1 MKEGQTE
8 SGAKPVRTRP
18 APGHLSVDGATTWA
32 PWRTLISAVHAHPS
46 VKINYGAT
54 FLVTDQQGSIPL
66 DAHDY
71 GLYASDTRFLSR
83 HELRLNGRRPE
94 SVASVRLSFRHARW
108 HMIADNVAGFG
119 GDMRDARVAITLD
132 RLVSG
137 HRLHEDIALRTFGRT
152 TLNVLLEIALESDF
166 ADLFE
171 VRQRQWQRRADLN
184 TWWVGPNSLEARYQN
199 RDFVRRCLVRALTE
213 GGGITYANGSLR
225 IPIDLVP
232 GGEWRLCLQY
242 DLLTDDHQLPPVA
255 SRCAFADAQEDSLS
269 DARSW
274 QTSVSRIDPA
284 DLRLKFA
291 YERAIEDLAA
301 LRLHEQDSNAGS
313 AQGASL
319 QDHWMPAA
327 GLPWFMALFGRD
339 SEIASMQA
347 MIAQPAVAI
356 GTLENL
362 AKWQSDVDDP
372 ERDAEP
378 GKIPHELR
386 VGEWA
391 HFGVVPH
398 RPYYGT
404 ADATP
409 LYLLLLAE
417 QYRWL
422 GDAESL
428 APFRPV
434 AERCLEWI
442 DKHGDRDGDGFQEYG
457 PRTPRGYRNQS
468 WRDAHDGV
476 LDETGAFPELPIA
489 MSELQ
494 AYVYG
499 AKLGMAPLFDAWGDR
514 QRAGRLREDA
524 ARLRERF
531 TESFWLESNG
541 GELAFLL
548 DGHKKPVRTVVSNP
562 GHCLWMGILDAERG
576 RIAGRRLLQP
586 DLFTGWGLR
595 VLSDHH
601 PSYDPHSYQRGSV
614 WPHDTVIAAAGLRRY
629 GLIEEAWAL
638 IDGLLSAVMCFE
650 DIQMPELFSGLP
662 RQEFAVP
669 VPYRMANVPQAW
681 SAGCV
686 LQMGRVLLGLEPDL
700 PSGRVYVDPALPPW
714 CPTFELSKLRL
725 GPHELHLFVQR
736 DEDGT
741 CSVDAEATPG
751 LEIVRGTPPWLE
763 IPSPAPASEGR
774 GAGPGREF

>member
-1 MKEGQTE
+1 MKHPKRAPD
-8 SGAKPVRTRP
+8 AKPVRTAPTP
-18 APGHLSVDGATTWA
+18 ARISLDGQTRWS

-46 VKINYGAT
+46 VKINHGAT
-54 FLVTDQQGSIPL
+54 FLVTDQQGAIPL
-66 DAHDY
+66 EAHDY

-83 HELRLNGRRPE
+83 HELRINGRRPE
-94 SVASVRLSFRHARW
+94 SVASVRISFRHARW
-108 HMIADNVAGFG
+108 HLIADNVAGFG

-137 HRLHEDIALRTFGRT
+137 HQLHEDLSLHTFGRT
-152 TLNVLLEIALESDF
+152 PITVLLEIALESDF

-184 TWWVGPNSLEARYQN
+184 TWWVGPNHLEARYQN
-199 RDFVRRCLVRALTE
+199 GDFVRRLLVRALTE
-213 GGGITYANGSLR
+213 RSGITYANGSLR
-225 IPIDLVP
+225 IPIDLIP
-232 GGEWRLCLQY
+232 GEEWRVCLQY
-242 DLLTDDHQLPPVA
+242 DLLTDGKMPPLA
-255 SRCAFADAQEDSLS
+255 TRCGLIDELEDPMLE
-269 DARSW
+269 AHTW
-274 QTSVSRIDPA
+274 QASVSQIEPA

-291 YERAIEDLAA
+291 YERAIEDFGA
-301 LRLHEQDSNAGS
+301 LRLHEQDTSSN
-313 AQGASL
+313 
-319 QDHWMPAA
+319 HWMPAA

-339 SEIASMQA
+339 SAIASIQA
-347 MIAQPAVAI
+347 MIAQPEVAI
-356 GTLENL
+356 GTLESL

-391 HFGVVPH
+391 HFGIVPH

-417 QYRWL
+417 NYRWL
-422 GDAESL
+422 GDAASL
-428 APFRPV
+428 APFQSV

-442 DKHGDRDGDGFQEYG
+442 DKHGDRDGDGFQEYA

-476 LDETGAFPELPIA
+476 LDEAGLFPELPIA
-489 MSELQ
+489 MVELQ

-499 AKLGMAPLFDAWGDR
+499 AKRNIAPLFEAWGDHETAR
-514 QRAGRLREDA
+514 RLLKEAAALREKFIA
-524 ARLRERF
+524 
-531 TESFWLESNG
+531 SFWMEADN
-541 GELAFLL
+541 ELAFLL
-548 DGHKKPVRTVVSNP
+548 DGQKKPVRTVVSNP
-562 GHCLWMGILDAERG
+562 GHCLWMGILDRDRG
-576 RIAGRRLLQP
+576 RIAGKRLLEA
-586 DLFTGWGLR
+586 DMFNGWGLR
-595 VLSDHH
+595 VLSDRH

-629 GLIEEAWAL
+629 GLVEESWAL
-638 IDGLLSAVMCFE
+638 MDGLLSAVMCFE

-662 RQEFAVP
+662 RNEFAVP

-686 LQMGRVLLGLEPDL
+686 LQMVRVLLGVEPDL
-700 PSGRVYVDPALPPW
+700 PAGRVYVDPALPPW
-714 CPTFELSKLRL
+714 CPTFELSKLRM
-725 GPHELHLFVQR
+725 GSHEVRLSVQR
-736 DEDGT
+736 QDDGT
-741 CSVDAEATPG
+741 CSLDAEATPG
-751 LEIVRGTPPWLE
+751 LEIVRGIPPWQELD
-763 IPSPAPASEGR
+763 
-774 GAGPGREF
+774 

>member
-1 MKEGQTE
+1 M
-8 SGAKPVRTRP
+8 RTAS
-18 APGHLSVDGATTWA
+18 APSHISLDGETSWS

-46 VKINYGAT
+46 VKINHGAT

-108 HMIADNVAGFG
+108 HMIADDVAGFG

-137 HRLHEDIALRTFGRT
+137 HRLHEDLALRTFGRT
-152 TLNVLLEIALESDF
+152 PLTVLLEIALESDF

-171 VRQRQWQRRADLN
+171 VRQKQWQRRADLN

-199 RDFVRRCLVRALTE
+199 NDFVRRCLVRALTK
-213 GGGITYANGSLR
+213 GAGITYANGSLR

-232 GGEWRLCLQY
+232 GNEWRLCLQY
-242 DLLTDDHQLPPVA
+242 DLLTEDHQLPPA
-255 SRCAFADAQEDSLS
+255 LSECAFGREEGDTPSE
-269 DARSW
+269 ARSW
-274 QTSVSRIDPA
+274 QKSVSRIEPA

-291 YERAIEDLAA
+291 YERALEDLAA
-301 LRLHEQDSNAGS
+301 LRLHEQDS
-313 AQGASL
+313 L
-319 QDHWMPAA
+319 VDDHWMPAA

-339 SEIASMQA
+339 SEIASLQA

-378 GKIPHELR
+378 GKMPHELR

-391 HFGVVPH
+391 HFGLVPH

-409 LYLLLLAE
+409 LYLVLLA
-417 QYRWL
+417 QQFRWL
-422 GDAESL
+422 GDAAAL
-428 APFRPV
+428 MPFKPV

-442 DKHGDRDGDGFQEYG
+442 DKHGDRDGDGFQEYA

-476 LDETGAFPELPIA
+476 LDEAGAFPELPIA

-499 AKLGMAPLFDAWGDR
+499 AKRGMAPLFEAWGDR
-514 QRAGRLREDA
+514 RRAEQLLEEA
-524 ARLRERF
+524 AELQERF
-531 TESFWLESNG
+531 AKSFWLDEDG

-548 DGHKKPVRTVVSNP
+548 DGQKKPVRTVVSNP
-562 GHCLWMGILDAERG
+562 GHCLWMGILDTERG
-576 RIAGRRLLQP
+576 RIAGRRLLKP

-595 VLSDHH
+595 VLSDQH

-629 GLIEEAWAL
+629 GLVEEAWAL
-638 IDGLLSAVMCFE
+638 LDGLLSAVMCFE

-662 RQEFAVP
+662 RKEFAVP

-686 LQMGRVLLGLEPDL
+686 LHMVRVLLGIEPDL
-700 PSGRVYVDPALPPW
+700 PAGRVYVDPALPPW
-714 CPTFELSKLRL
+714 CPTFELNGLRMGSHELRL
-725 GPHELHLFVQR
+725 SVQR
-736 DEDGT
+736 HEDGS
-741 CSVDAEATPG
+741 CSFDAEATKD
-751 LEIVRGTPPWLE
+751 LEIVQGTPPWLDL
-763 IPSPAPASEGR
+763 G
-774 GAGPGREF
+774 

>member
-1 MKEGQTE
+1 MKQGKR
-8 SGAKPVRTRP
+8 APRMKAVRTTP
-18 APGHLSVDGATTWA
+18 KPGDIALDGETRWS

-46 VKINYGAT
+46 VKINHGAT

-119 GDMRDARVAITLD
+119 GDMREARVAITLD
-132 RLVSG
+132 RLVSY
-137 HRLHEDIALRTFGRT
+137 HRLHEDLSLNTFGRT
-152 TLNVLLEIALESDF
+152 PLSVLLEIALESDF

-199 RDFVRRCLVRALTE
+199 KDFVRRCLVRALTDRS
-213 GGGITYANGSLR
+213 GITYANGALR
-225 IPIDLVP
+225 IPIDLIP
-232 GGEWRLCLQY
+232 GEEWRLCLQY
-242 DLLTDDHQLPPVA
+242 DLLTADNQLPPVA
-255 SRCAFADAQEDSLS
+255 AQCPIVGENIDPMFE
-269 DARSW
+269 ARSW
-274 QTSVSRIDPA
+274 QKSVSQIEPA

-301 LRLHEQDSNAGS
+301 LRLHEQDSSNN
-313 AQGASL
+313 
-319 QDHWMPAA
+319 HWMPAA

-339 SEIASMQA
+339 SAIASIQA
-347 MIAQPAVAI
+347 MVAHPAVAI

-391 HFGVVPH
+391 HFGIVPH

-417 QYRWL
+417 NYRWV
-422 GDAESL
+422 GDAGSL
-428 APFRPV
+428 LPFRPV

-442 DKHGDRDGDGFQEYG
+442 DKHGDRDGDGFQEYA

-489 MSELQ
+489 MVELQ
-494 AYVYG
+494 AYAYG
-499 AKLGMAPLFDAWGDR
+499 AKLHMAPLFEAWGDHERASRLVQEAATLR
-514 QRAGRLREDA
+514 QRFIAD
-524 ARLRERF
+524 
-531 TESFWLESNG
+531 FWLESP

-562 GHCLWMGILDAERG
+562 GHCLWMGILDRERG
-576 RIAGRRLLQP
+576 RVAGRRLLEP

-595 VLSDHH
+595 VLSDRH

-629 GLIEEAWAL
+629 GLVEEAWTL
-638 IDGLLSAVMCFE
+638 IDGLLAAVMCFE

-662 RQEFAVP
+662 RKEFAVP

-686 LQMGRVLLGLEPDL
+686 PQMVRVLLGLEPDV
-700 PSGRVYVDPALPPW
+700 PAGRLYIDPALPHW
-714 CPTFELSKLRL
+714 CPSFELSKLRL
-725 GPHELHLFVQR
+725 GEHEVRLSVLRKQ
-736 DEDGT
+736 DGT
-741 CSVDAEATPG
+741 CSVDVEAPSG
-751 LEIVRGTPPWLE
+751 LEVVQGTPPWLE
-763 IPSPAPASEGR
+763 LG
-774 GAGPGREF
+774 

>member
-1 MKEGQTE
+1 MKQARRLE
-8 SGAKPVRTRP
+8 GAKPARP
-18 APGHLSVDGATTWA
+18 ARSPGHISLDGETRWT

-54 FLVTDQQGSIPL
+54 FLVTDQSGAIPL

-83 HELRLNGRRPE
+83 HELRLNGRKPE

-108 HMIADNVAGFG
+108 HMIADHVAGFG

-132 RLVSG
+132 RLVTG
-137 HRLHEDIALRTFGRT
+137 HQMHEDLALHTFGRAPLT
-152 TLNVLLEIALESDF
+152 VLLEIALESDF
-166 ADLFE
+166 ADIFE

-199 RDFVRRCLVRALTE
+199 QDFVRRCLVRALTE
-213 GGGITYANGSLR
+213 SAGITYANGSLR

-232 GGEWRLCLQY
+232 GEEWKLCLQY
-242 DLLTDDHQLPPVA
+242 DLLTDDQQLPAVEA
-255 SRCAFADAQEDSLS
+255 MCAFHQDLDHPMLQAH
-269 DARSW
+269 SW
-274 QTSVSRIDPA
+274 QSSVSQIEPA
-284 DLRLKFA
+284 DIRLKFA
-291 YERAIEDLAA
+291 YERAIEDFAA
-301 LRLHEQDSNAGS
+301 LRLHEQDSKDN
-313 AQGASL
+313 
-319 QDHWMPAA
+319 HWMPAA

-339 SEIASMQA
+339 SVIASMQA
-347 MIAQPAVAI
+347 MIAQPSVAI

-378 GKIPHELR
+378 GKMPHELR

-391 HFGVVPH
+391 HLGIIPH

-404 ADATP
+404 HDATP

-417 QYRWL
+417 NFRWL
-422 GDAESL
+422 GDADAL
-428 APFRPV
+428 RPFKGV

-442 DKHGDRDGDGFQEYG
+442 DTHGDRDGDGFQEYA
-457 PRTPRGYRNQS
+457 PRTPRGYRNQA

-476 LDETGAFPELPIA
+476 LDEAGLFPELPIA
-489 MSELQ
+489 ICELQ

-499 AKLGMAPLFDAWGDR
+499 AKKAISPLFEAWGDSATSR
-514 QRAGRLREDA
+514 RLLREA
-524 ARLRERF
+524 ADLRQKF
-531 TESFWLESNG
+531 MATFWHESS

-548 DGHKKPVRTVVSNP
+548 DGQKKVVRTVVSNP
-562 GHCLWMGILDAERG
+562 GHCLWMGILHEPQG
-576 RIAGRRLLQP
+576 RLAGERLLMP
-586 DLFTGWGLR
+586 DLFSGWGLR
-595 VLSDHH
+595 VLSDQH

-629 GLIEEAWAL
+629 GLVEQAWTL
-638 IDGLLSAVMCFE
+638 LDGLLSAVMCFD
-650 DIQMPELFSGLP
+650 DIQMPELFAGLP

-681 SAGCV
+681 SAGSV
-686 LQMGRVLLGLEPDL
+686 LQVVRVLLGLEPDL
-700 PSGRVYVDPALPPW
+700 PSGRVYIDPALPPW
-714 CPTFELSKLRL
+714 CPTFELSKLQLGGHEVRL
-725 GPHELHLFVQR
+725 SASRR
-736 DEDGT
+736 DDGT
-741 CSVDAEATPG
+741 SALDAEATPG
-751 LEIVRGTPPWLE
+751 LEIIHGPAPWLDLNR
-763 IPSPAPASEGR
+763 A
-774 GAGPGREF
+774 